1 MKDAD
6 VIIVGAGLTGLR
18 AAAEAVRSG
27 LSVIVL
33 ERADDIGGRVRTSTY
48 RGYRLD
54 HGFQVVLSAY
64 PEVRHIPEIPCGQ
77 WRSFA
82 SGARVRFQGEFID
95 FLDPRRYPAA
105 ILRTLRCPFVSIMD
119 IVRLFCLTCTTSASE
134 PTPRGYSTAEMV
146 ASHGFSE
153 KFQRG
158 FLRPFLKGVMLDPHL
173 KADAGT
179 TRFYLKAFAS
189 GDAVLP
195 PTGIQGLPDHLALL
209 IGRSHIHCNS
219 PVSKI
224 TRNQVVLETG
234 LSYSC
239 DQVVCATDALSAAAL
254 GSPEQTMPHLGT
266 STLYFGAKS
275 PPFRDPILV
284 LNADGGP
291 ITNLS
296 IPSNVQHLYAPA
308 GRSLI
313 SVSVVG
319 EDALLSEP
327 ILLEKVQRQL
337 RDWFGPQVNEWEFL
351 RRFTIRDALPAR
363 PRLGTGWC
371 EKEGVIYAGDYLSY
385 PSQNGALAAGR
396 RVGEA
401 LVAAFY

>member
-1 MKDAD
+1 
-6 VIIVGAGLTGLR
+6 
-18 AAAEAVRSG
+18 
-27 LSVIVL
+27 
-33 ERADDIGGRVRTSTY
+33 
-48 RGYRLD
+48 
-54 HGFQVVLSAY
+54 
-64 PEVRHIPEIPCGQ
+64 
-77 WRSFA
+77 
-82 SGARVRFQGEFID
+82 
-95 FLDPRRYPAA
+95 
-105 ILRTLRCPFVSIMD
+105 
-119 IVRLFCLTCTTSASE
+119 
-134 PTPRGYSTAEMV
+134 
-146 ASHGFSE
+146 
-153 KFQRG
+153 
-158 FLRPFLKGVMLDPHL
+158 
-173 KADAGT
+173 
-179 TRFYLKAFAS
+179 
-189 GDAVLP
+189 
-195 PTGIQGLPDHLALL
+195 
-209 IGRSHIHCNS
+209 
-219 PVSKI
+219 
-224 TRNQVVLETG
+224 
-234 LSYSC
+234 
-239 DQVVCATDALSAAAL
+239 
-254 GSPEQTMPHLGT
+254 MPHLGT